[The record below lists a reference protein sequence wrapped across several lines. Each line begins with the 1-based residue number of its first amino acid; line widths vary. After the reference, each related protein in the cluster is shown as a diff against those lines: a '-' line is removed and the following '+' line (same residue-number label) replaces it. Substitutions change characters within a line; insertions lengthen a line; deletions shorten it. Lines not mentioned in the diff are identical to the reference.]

1 METGIETWETPSWH
15 PLKGMVSVVPAIS
28 VTGSQVIG
36 KRKHGKRA
44 SQQRSSQHFVHSLSL
59 ACVQTPPLLREGGR
73 LYTGYLSLDCFGY
86 QLASQML
93 PIEILCTNKLNG
105 GLTFIVLCPV
115 K

>member
-1 METGIETWETPSWH
+1 MGDPILASIKGNGFCCTSHFCYGFTSNRKKKTWKTREPTAEFATLCPQSE
-15 PLKGMVSVVPAIS
+15 
-28 VTGSQVIG
+28 
-36 KRKHGKRA
+36 
-44 SQQRSSQHFVHSLSL
+44 SSLCID
-59 ACVQTPPLLREGGR
+59 APPPPPLLREGGR

-93 PIEILCTNKLNG
+93 RIEILCTNKLNG